1 MTPKEFNLLA
11 VLAQN
16 AGLVVPRGE
25 LVVEAWGDEY
35 RAAIDSLKLCIHYL
49 RQKLQ
54 INPQQP
60 QLIVTSRGVG
70 YRFAPN

>member
-1 MTPKEFNLLA
+1 MTPKKFNLLA

-16 AGLVVPRGE
+16 AGRVVPHGE
-25 LVVEAWGDEY
+25 LVVEAWDDSY
-35 RAAIDSLKLCIHYL
+35 RDAIDSLKLYIHYL
-49 RQKLQ
+49 RQKLE
-54 INPQQP
+54 INPRQP

>member
-25 LVVEAWGDEY
+25 LVVEAWDDSY
-35 RAAIDSLKLCIHYL
+35 RDAIDSLKLCIHYL
-49 RQKLQ
+49 RQKLE

-70 YRFAPN
+70 YCFAPN